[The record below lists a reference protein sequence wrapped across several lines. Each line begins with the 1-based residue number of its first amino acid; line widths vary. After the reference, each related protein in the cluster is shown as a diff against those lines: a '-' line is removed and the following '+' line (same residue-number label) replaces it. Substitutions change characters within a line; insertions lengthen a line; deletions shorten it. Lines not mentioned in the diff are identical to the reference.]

1 MRNGDFLFF
10 AQKMIIYNQSTCA
23 PLPFFNTRF
32 DKLLCLS
39 KCITSVKMH
48 YVCQN
53 ALRLSKCIT
62 SVKMH
67 YGYVNSDLA
76 LLPYISA
83 FYKSNSRRSIVTGY
97 TDYMA

>member
-1 MRNGDFLFF
+1 
-10 AQKMIIYNQSTCA
+10 
-23 PLPFFNTRF
+23 
-32 DKLLCLS
+32 
-39 KCITSVKMH
+39 MH

-67 YGYVNSDLA
+67 YVCQNALRLLKFCRNNYSYVNSDSA

-83 FYKSNSRRSIVTGY
+83 FYKSNSRRSIELGIPGQSKFDKDPNSSNSFFEFLMHSLKLIFY
-97 TDYMA
+97 KLLI